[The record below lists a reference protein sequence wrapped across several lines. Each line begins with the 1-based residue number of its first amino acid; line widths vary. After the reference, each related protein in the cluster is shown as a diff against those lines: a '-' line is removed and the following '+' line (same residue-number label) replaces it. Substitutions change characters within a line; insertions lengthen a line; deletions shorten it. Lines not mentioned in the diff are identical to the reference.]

1 MAPYL
6 RYIQSERSELIQ
18 TLTEKN
24 EKELKSFEEKLKA
37 AEENEGESEISALLR
52 SKAMY
57 LARIGDKVGH
67 ATLMSST

>member
-6 RYIQSERSELIQ
+6 RHIQSDRADLLEKLS
-18 TLTEKN
+18 EKN
-24 EKELKSFEEKLKA
+24 EKELQTFEDKLKE

-57 LARIGDKVGH
+57 LARIGDKVGSEYLE
-67 ATLMSST
+67 TWF